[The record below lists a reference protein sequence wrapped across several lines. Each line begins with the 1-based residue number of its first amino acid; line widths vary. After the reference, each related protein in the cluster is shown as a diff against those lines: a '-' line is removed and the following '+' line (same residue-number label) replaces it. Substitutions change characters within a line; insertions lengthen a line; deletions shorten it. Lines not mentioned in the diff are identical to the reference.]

1 MTEVTQRY
9 CDNPRLQKIMV
20 DVRDLFRWSRQT
32 IIRHVDHPYEATLS
46 EHIRICKAV
55 CSRNPQAAVE
65 AMHSYLENTWRRFE
79 AFLASTLRHFGG
91 DCTMPCPRGY

>member
-55 CSRNPQAAVE
+55 CSRNLRRLWKRCIPIWRTLGAV
-65 AMHSYLENTWRRFE
+65 
-79 AFLASTLRHFGG
+79 LRLF
-91 DCTMPCPRGY
+91 